1 MSGAY
6 KLERMWKG
14 DYVFQQ
20 AITSTW
26 IGFWKN

>member
-1 MSGAY
+1 MSGVY

-20 AITSTW
+20 AIT
-26 IGFWKN
+26 